1 MQKKKLPVGID
12 DFGKLRREDFYYIDK
27 TVLIRDLLNN
37 WGEVNLFT
45 RPRRFGKT
53 LNMSMLKCFF
63 EIGTDKALFDGLAI
77 SQETA
82 LCEAYLGKFPVIF
95 ISLKGVDG
103 LSFEEAYGALRQILR
118 SEMYRLNFLAI
129 SDKVFDKEKMR

>member
-1 MQKKKLPVGID
+1 
-12 DFGKLRREDFYYIDK
+12 
-27 TVLIRDLLNN
+27 
-37 WGEVNLFT
+37 
-45 RPRRFGKT
+45 
-53 LNMSMLKCFF
+53 MLF

-118 SEMYRLNFLAI
+118 SEMYRLNFWLSVTRFLTKKKCAETI
-129 SDKVFDKEKMR
+129 PE